1 MKIVFLIYSNGMG
14 GAEKRYLNLFNYLVK
29 NSAHDY
35 TFILNHELYHL
46 YQRCGYSFE
55 NKKRM
60 VKIGTGLFFRKN
72 IFYPTR
78 FNRLKAG
85 IILFSRL
92 INRQLKNIYQKYDFD
107 ITYAI
112 LGGVRFL
119 HIPCVRKTHR
129 VAAYVDPT
137 FDFIEKSRRI
147 RANINDAQALDILH
161 ESLKTELIKRGINR
175 SENMYVADFSFVNY
189 SKTAIEKKE
198 PIIAFSTRLTPG
210 KGIRELL
217 ATIEVSLQRLPPS
230 AKFIIM
236 GTGKLQREVNNF
248 AKKIG
253 SRQVNYLGFVEN
265 PINILSKSLIFL
277 SLQHLNNYPSQSLL
291 EAMACGN
298 AIIAS
303 DVGETYKLVDE
314 EVGFRVPLDPQKIS
328 EKIIWL
334 LNHREEAIKMGLAAR
349 KRVMT
354 EHTVERY
361 KEHVGKIYKNLI
373 GQQ

>member
-1 MKIVFLIYSNGMG
+1 MKIAFLIYSNGIG
-14 GAEKRYLNLFNYLVK
+14 GAEKRYLSLFNYLVK

-46 YQRCGYSFE
+46 YQRCGCYLE
-55 NKKRM
+55 NERII
-60 VKIGTGLFFRKN
+60 KIGTGLLLRKN

-78 FNRLKAG
+78 FNRLRAG

-107 ITYAI
+107 ITHAI

-119 HIPCVRKTHR
+119 HIPCVRKTDR
-129 VAAYVDPT
+129 VAAYVDST
-137 FDFIEKSRRI
+137 FEFIEKSRKI
-147 RANINDAQALDILH
+147 KTNINDAEALDILH
-161 ESLKTELIKRGINR
+161 DSLKKELIKRGINR
-175 SENMYVADFSFVNY
+175 SENMYAADFSFIDY
-189 SKTAIEKKE
+189 SETMVAKKE
-198 PIIAFSTRLTPG
+198 PIIAFSTRLIPG

-217 ATIEVSLQRLPPS
+217 ATIELSLQKLPPS

-236 GTGKLQREVNNF
+236 GTGEWRGQVNDF
-248 AKKIG
+248 VKKIR
-253 SRQVNYLGFVEN
+253 SRQVSYPGFVEN
-265 PINILSKSLIFL
+265 PVNILSKSLIFL

-303 DVGETYKLVDE
+303 DVGETDKLIDE
-314 EVGFRVPLDPQKIS
+314 EVGFRVPLNPQKIS

-334 LNHREEAIKMGLAAR
+334 LNHREKAIEMGRAAR
-349 KRVMT
+349 KRVMS

-361 KEHVGKIYKNLI
+361 KEHVEIIYKNLI
-373 GQQ
+373 GRK

>member
-1 MKIVFLIYSNGMG
+1 MKIAFLIYSNGIG

-35 TFILNHELYHL
+35 TFILNQELYYL
-46 YQRCGYSFE
+46 YQRCGCHLE
-55 NKKRM
+55 AKERII
-60 VKIGTGLFFRKN
+60 KIGTGLFFRKN
-72 IFYPTR
+72 IFYPTT
-78 FNRLKAG
+78 FNKLRAG
-85 IILFSRL
+85 IILLSRL
-92 INRQLKNIYQKYDFD
+92 INRQLKNIYKKYDFD
-107 ITYAI
+107 ITHAI

-119 HIPCVRKTHR
+119 NIPSVRKTYR
-129 VAAYVDPT
+129 VAAYVDST

-161 ESLKTELIKRGINR
+161 KSLKKELIKRGINR
-175 SENMYVADFSFVNY
+175 PENMYVADFSFIDY

-198 PIIAFSTRLTPG
+198 PIIAFSTRLTHW
-210 KGIRELL
+210 KGVRELL
-217 ATIEVSLQRLPPS
+217 ATIEVSLQKLPPS
-230 AKFIIM
+230 AQFIIM
-236 GTGKLQREVNNF
+236 GTGKWQGEVNDF
-248 AKKIG
+248 VKKVG
-253 SRQVNYLGFVEN
+253 SGRVSYLGFVEN
-265 PINILSKSLIFL
+265 PTNILSKSLIFL

-314 EVGFRVPLDPQKIS
+314 KIGFRVSLNPQEIS

-334 LNHREEAIKMGLAAR
+334 LNHRKEAEEMGLAAR
-349 KRVMT
+349 KRVVM

-361 KEHVGKIYKNLI
+361 KEHIEKIYESLI
-373 GQQ
+373 GRK